1 MADSR
6 HAQDLQ
12 WQSLWECERA
22 EPGINGLHQSKVFVT
37 LCVTRHDVTRA
48 HGEES
53 GARDWLRAR
62 DGRDQAGQA
71 DQTRDLMRGNWTKW
85 IKHWLTDGD
94 WPPFSSLNP
103 HRSASNWSEKNL
115 NSNEPFK

>member
-53 GARDWLRAR
+53 GARDWLGAR

-85 IKHWLTDGD
+85 IKHWLTDGGLAALLQ
-94 WPPFSSLNP
+94 PQPSPIRFQLVREEFKFQ
-103 HRSASNWSEKNL
+103 RS
-115 NSNEPFK
+115 F